1 MIWKRTRHSHR
12 GKQDP
17 LERAIKQADLDM
29 LELAAAVGEIDL
41 WFLDESGFSLWSQV
55 SYSYY
60 FRGAQ
65 KRLEQTKRKGRRIS
79 ILGLLQP
86 LVTFVYALVVG
97 SFKSDSYIEVLD
109 EQARQAQQVLEKEG
123 RIRVIVQ
130 DNGPIH
136 TSKVTRQKWK
146 QWQEQGLYVFFIA
159 KYCSETN
166 PIETEWR
173 QLKEHELVGQMFEDE
188 LDLAYAVIDG
198 VENRA
203 QEGGYTAERYR
214 FPSRLEASSS
224 VT

>member
-1 MIWKRTRHSHR
+1 
-12 GKQDP
+12 
-17 LERAIKQADLDM
+17 M
-29 LELAAAVGEIDL
+29 LEMAAAAGEIDL
-41 WFLDESGFSLWSQV
+41 AYLDESGFSLWSQV

-60 FRGAQ
+60 FKGYQ
-65 KRLEQTKRKGRRIS
+65 KRMEQTKRKGRRIS
-79 ILGLLQP
+79 ILGILQP
-86 LVTFVYALVVG
+86 LVSFVYALVVG

-109 EQARQAQQVLEKEG
+109 EQARQAQKILEKEG

-136 TSKVTRQKWK
+136 TSKVTRQKWA
-146 QWQEQGLYVFFIA
+146 QWEEQGLYVFFLA

-173 QLKEHELVGQMFEDE
+173 QLKAHELVGQMFEDE

-198 VENRA
+198 IDDRA
-203 QEGGYTAERYR
+203 QEGGYTADRHR
-214 FPSRLEASSS
+214 FPSQLEASSS